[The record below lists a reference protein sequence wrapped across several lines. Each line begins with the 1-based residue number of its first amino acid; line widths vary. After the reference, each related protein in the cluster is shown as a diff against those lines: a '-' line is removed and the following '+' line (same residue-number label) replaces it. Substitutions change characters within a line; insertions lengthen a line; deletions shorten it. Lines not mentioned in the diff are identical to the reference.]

1 MPKLLTKSKYLVG
14 LQCAGY
20 LWDLF
25 HNPERIPKP
34 DKVMQYN
41 FDQGTIIGNLAK
53 NVFLDGI
60 DIPEGNFMESIRMS
74 KALLSKRV
82 PLFEA
87 GFMVDGIYS
96 RADILKPA
104 GKDSWDIIE
113 VKSGTKVKE
122 VNIHDVSFQKLCYEK
137 AGLKIRK
144 CFLMTLNNEYV
155 RKGEVDVNKLFKQ
168 TDITEKVEKISAGI
182 ETRIAELKKVI
193 QLAKRPK
200 VPITHNCKTPYACPL
215 KKECWSFLPEGNVF
229 ELSRGGKKSFDLYNN
244 GIVLIKDIPQDISLT
259 DKQGLQHQCACTG
272 KTHFCKDSISKFMG
286 KLKYPLYYLD
296 FETFGPAVPVFEGT
310 KPYQRIPFQFS
321 LHIVQEDGKTE
332 HISFLAEGQSD
343 PRKKFI
349 KALKNSLGT
358 EGSII
363 VFYQTFEQ
371 GLMKELARDFPEYS
385 DWVISLNHRYLDLY
399 KPFSKFHYYNP
410 KQKGSASI
418 KKVLPAVTGK
428 GYDGMY
434 IADGMTASIR
444 YVESEFG
451 DCSESKRKKIRSS
464 LEKYCGL
471 DTEGMIWIVD
481 ELKRFGSDV

>member
-25 HNPERIPKP
+25 HNPEKIPKP
-34 DKVMQYN
+34 DRVQQYT

-74 KALLSKRV
+74 QALLSKRV

-96 RADILKPA
+96 RADILKPV

-122 VNIHDVSFQKLCYEK
+122 VNVHDVSFQKLCYEK

-155 RKGEVDVNKLFKQ
+155 RKGKVDVNKLFKQ

-182 ETRIAELKKVI
+182 ETRIDELKKVI

-200 VPITHNCKTPYACPL
+200 VPISHNCKTPYACPL

-229 ELSRGGKKSFDLYNN
+229 ELHRGGKKSHKLFDD
-244 GIVLIKDIPQDISLT
+244 GIVLIKDIPQGVDLT
-259 DKQGLQHQCACTG
+259 PKQGLQHQCACTG
-272 KTHFCKDSISKFMG
+272 KPHICKESISKFIG

-310 KPYQRIPFQFS
+310 HPYQRIPFQFS
-321 LHIVQEDGKTE
+321 LHIVQEDGTTE
-332 HISFLAEGQSD
+332 HISFLAQGQSD

-371 GLMKELARDFPEYS
+371 GLMRELARDVPDYS
-385 DWVISLNHRYLDLY
+385 DWVASLNDRWLDLF
-399 KPFSKFHYYNP
+399 KPFNNFHYYNP

-428 GYDGMY
+428 GYDGLS

-444 YVESEFG
+444 YVESEFSG
-451 DCSESKRKKIRSS
+451 CSASKRKKIRDS

-481 ELKRFGSDV
+481 KLKEEL